1 VPASINILNATP
13 LSLRELE
20 HIVKSVQ
27 SIFELPVFARNERL
41 DLEQAYDPTRR
52 QFNSTVLLAQTL
64 LKPNPNKNKLIPIVN
79 VDLYVPI
86 LTYVFGEA
94 QLNGTAAIVSMHRLS
109 NVYYGIP
116 NDHKLMLT
124 RLEKEIVHELG
135 HTFGLIH
142 CHQSTAKLTITGTK
156 RRFWDVN
163 ISKLQKEILSISKLI
178 KISPFSHISH
188 IVGVQRVE

>member
-1 VPASINILNATP
+1 MPLSVNILNSTS
-13 LSLRELE
+13 LSLRDLE
-20 HIVKSVQ
+20 HVVKSVQ
-27 SIFELPVFARNERL
+27 SIFTLPVFARNERL
-41 DLEQAYDPTRR
+41 DFEQAYDPTRR

-64 LKPNPNKNKLIPIVN
+64 LIPNPNKNKLIPLVD

-94 QLNGTAAIVSMHRLS
+94 QLNGTAAIVSTHRLS

-116 NDHKLMLT
+116 TDHQIMLA

-142 CHQSTAKLTITGTK
+142 CHQFECVMRASTYVEEIDYKRVTPCTACAGVLSAKINQQANL
-156 RRFWDVN
+156 DMPE
-163 ISKLQKEILSISKLI
+163 QKEDFGI
-178 KISPFSHISH
+178 
-188 IVGVQRVE
+188 

>member
-1 VPASINILNATP
+1 MPTSINILNATS
-13 LSLRELE
+13 LSLRDFE
-20 HIVKSVQ
+20 HLVQIVQ
-27 SIFELPVFARNERL
+27 SIFALPIFARDEHL
-41 DLEQAYDPTRR
+41 DLEQAYDPSRR

-64 LKPNPNKNKLIPIVN
+64 LMPNPNKNKLIPIVD

-109 NVYYGIP
+109 NIYYGIP
-116 NDHKLMLT
+116 NDHQLMLT

-142 CHQSTAKLTITGTK
+142 CHQFECVMRSSTYVEEIDFKKVFPCTACASALRTK
-156 RRFWDVN
+156 IN
-163 ISKLQKEILSISKLI
+163 QQTNLQLPEQKED
-178 KISPFSHISH
+178 F
-188 IVGVQRVE
+188 GM

>member
-1 VPASINILNATP
+1 MQTSINILNSSS
-13 LSLRELE
+13 LSLRDLE

-27 SIFELPVFARNERL
+27 NIFSLPVFARNERL
-41 DLEQAYDPTRR
+41 DLENAYDPTRR

-64 LKPNPNKNKLIPIVN
+64 LLPNPNKNKLIPIVD

-86 LTYVFGEA
+86 LTFVFGEA
-94 QLNGTAAIVSMHRLS
+94 QLNGTAAVVSTHRLA

-116 NDHKLMLT
+116 NDYELMLA

-142 CHQSTAKLTITGTK
+142 CHQFECVMRSSTYVEEIDYKKVNPCAACSTILKNRINLQSNPELTDI
-156 RRFWDVN
+156 
-163 ISKLQKEILSISKLI
+163 KEDFGI
-178 KISPFSHISH
+178 
-188 IVGVQRVE
+188 

>member
-142 CHQSTAKLTITGTK
+142 CHQFECVMRSSTYVEEIDFKKVTPCTACTVILKAKINQLP
-156 RRFWDVN
+156 N
-163 ISKLQKEILSISKLI
+163 LQSPEQKED
-178 KISPFSHISH
+178 F
-188 IVGVQRVE
+188 GM

>member
-1 VPASINILNATP
+1 VPLSINILNSTA
-13 LSLRELE
+13 LSLRDLE
-20 HIVKSVQ
+20 HVVKTVQ
-27 SIFELPVFARNERL
+27 QVFGLPVFARNERL

-64 LKPNPNKNKLIPIVN
+64 LIPNPNKNKLIPLVD

-94 QLNGTAAIVSMHRLS
+94 QLNGTAAIVSTHRLS
-109 NVYYGIP
+109 NLYYGIP
-116 NDHKLMLT
+116 NDSRLTLT

-142 CHQSTAKLTITGTK
+142 CHQFECVMRSSTYVEEIDFKKVTPCASCAGILSAKINRQENLQAHG
-156 RRFWDVN
+156 
-163 ISKLQKEILSISKLI
+163 QKEDFGI
-178 KISPFSHISH
+178 
-188 IVGVQRVE
+188 